1 MKKLFL
7 IFGILVM
14 TINSHSQMWVLATPF
29 PAPSGAFD
37 PNSNGLSTEV
47 NSFCNYNNELYI
59 GGNFTGVGGIVA
71 HCIARWNGNVWNS
84 LGNGDFLQNTRVR
97 DLEVYDNKLF
107 FSSDK
112 LYQWDGNSIQEVTF
126 FNSIIQQNVS
136 IPCGDLHVFNG
147 ELYIATSSRIFKY
160 NSTTNETIEWEFIN
174 ANCIDDFNNSLY
186 IGNSQGLFKYQS
198 GNWINCNGITTSTPI
213 IYDMESYNGELH
225 VLGYFTSIGGLT
237 IKNIAKFNGNNW
249 SDYPSS
255 MPYNIPPGLQNS
267 YPVAEVTYGTQHL
280 KVLNNELYLAHSIA
294 PLQQLSPLIKFN
306 GSQWIPIANNFCS
319 GGTCSAF
326 YNGELFVGGAS
337 ASGFGFFSSI
347 DNNPAGL
354 VFTSGV
360 AKLNPNVG
368 SLELLSNQLEV
379 STFPNPTS
387 HTITIK
393 GEKNMNQSFSIFDQ
407 MGREIFKGKLIGTE
421 TEVNLSSL
429 SKGIYT
435 LKIEGNYKPAQIVK
449 E

>member
-1 MKKLFL
+1 
-7 IFGILVM
+7 
-14 TINSHSQMWVLATPF
+14 
-29 PAPSGAFD
+29 
-37 PNSNGLSTEV
+37 
-47 NSFCNYNNELYI
+47 
-59 GGNFTGVGGIVA
+59 
-71 HCIARWNGNVWNS
+71 
-84 LGNGDFLQNTRVR
+84 
-97 DLEVYDNKLF
+97 
-107 FSSDK
+107 
-112 LYQWDGNSIQEVTF
+112 
-126 FNSIIQQNVS
+126 
-136 IPCGDLHVFNG
+136 
-147 ELYIATSSRIFKY
+147 
-160 NSTTNETIEWEFIN
+160 
-174 ANCIDDFNNSLY
+174 
-186 IGNSQGLFKYQS
+186 
-198 GNWINCNGITTSTPI
+198 
-213 IYDMESYNGELH
+213 MESYNGELH

-393 GEKNMNQSFSIFDQ
+393 GDKNMNQSFSIFDQ
-407 MGREIFKGKLIGTE
+407 MGREVFKGKLIGTE

-435 LKIEGNYKPAQIVK
+435 LKIEGNYQPAQIVK

>member
-1 MKKLFL
+1 
-7 IFGILVM
+7 M
-14 TINSHSQMWVLATPF
+14 TTNLHSQMWVPATPF
-29 PAPSGAFD
+29 PAPSGGFD

-47 NSFCNYNNELYI
+47 NSFCVFNNELYI
-59 GGNFTGVGGIVA
+59 GGNFTGVGGVIA

-97 DLEVYDNKLF
+97 DLEVYDSKLF

-126 FNSIIQQNVS
+126 YNSIIQQNVS

-147 ELYIATSSRIFKY
+147 ELYIASSSRIYKY
-160 NSTTNETIEWEFIN
+160 NSTTNEIIEWESIN
-174 ANCIDDFNNSLY
+174 ANCINDFNNSIY

-198 GNWINCNGITTSTPI
+198 GNWINCNGVITSTPM
-213 IYDMESYNGELH
+213 IYDLESYNGELH
-225 VLGYFTSIGGLT
+225 VLGSFTSIGGLT

-249 SDYPSS
+249 SSYPSS
-255 MPYNIPPGLQNS
+255 MPYNIPPGVQNS
-267 YPVAEVTYGTQHL
+267 YPVADFGANTYGTQHL
-280 KVLNNELYLAHSIA
+280 KVINNELYLAHSIA

-326 YNGELFVGGAS
+326 YNGELFVGGAT
-337 ASGFGFFSSI
+337 ADGFGFFSPI

-354 VFTSGV
+354 VFTSGI

-368 SLELLSNQLEV
+368 SLESLSNQFEV
-379 STFPNPTS
+379 SISPNPTS
-387 HTITIK
+387 NSIMIK
-393 GEKNMNQSFSIFDQ
+393 AEKNMKQSFSIFDQ
-407 MGREIFKGKLIGTE
+407 MGREVFKGKLNSIT
-421 TEVNLSSL
+421 TEVNLSML